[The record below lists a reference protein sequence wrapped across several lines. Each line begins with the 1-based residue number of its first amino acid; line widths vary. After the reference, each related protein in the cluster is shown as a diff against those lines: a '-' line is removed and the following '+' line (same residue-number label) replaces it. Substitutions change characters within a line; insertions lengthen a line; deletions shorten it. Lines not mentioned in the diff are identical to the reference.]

1 MSKLG
6 FFDLVIPIK
15 KFESG
20 MKWNIINTW
29 WDEVGKSHHAN
40 KRTYTN
46 MRISLKSARFVDIK
60 RLLLN
65 MLIGEYIH
73 TMDEKNRL
81 SLPAKFRKEMGKNL
95 VVTPG
100 LDNCLFV
107 FTQKEWQLMADRLAE
122 NSMLQADNRSFNR
135 YMFGGAQEVDVDSSG
150 RILVPDFLKDRASLN
165 SKIALVGVQ
174 NRIELW
180 NEETWNGYKKVVE
193 GQADQLAEKL
203 GNAGML

>member
-1 MSKLG
+1 
-6 FFDLVIPIK
+6 
-15 KFESG
+15 
-20 MKWNIINTW
+20 
-29 WDEVGKSHHAN
+29 
-40 KRTYTN
+40 
-46 MRISLKSARFVDIK
+46 
-60 RLLLN
+60 

-73 TMDEKNRL
+73 TLDEKNRL
-81 SLPAKFRKEMGKNL
+81 SLPSKFRKEMGKNL

-107 FTQKEWQLMADRLAE
+107 FTSKEWEVIARRLAE

-150 RILVPDFLKDRASLN
+150 RILIPDFLKNRANLS
-165 SKIALVGVQ
+165 SKIALIGVQ

-180 NEETWNGYKKVVE
+180 DEKIWNSYKEVVK

-203 GNAGML
+203 GGVGML